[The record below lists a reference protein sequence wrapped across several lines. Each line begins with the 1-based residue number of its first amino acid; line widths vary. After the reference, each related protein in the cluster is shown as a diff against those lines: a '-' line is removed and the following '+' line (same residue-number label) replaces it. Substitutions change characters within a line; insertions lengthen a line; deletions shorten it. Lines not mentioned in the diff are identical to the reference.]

1 MKNTNEIIQS
11 LAVCAGPG
19 CQGCF
24 YEFYRARGRCIA
36 GLMVDAHAALT
47 AMQDRC
53 ARYAEEIMVLRQQ
66 LEEVR
71 HD

>member
-1 MKNTNEIIQS
+1 MS
-11 LAVCAGPG
+11 
-19 CQGCF
+19 
-24 YEFYRARGRCIA
+24 GRCITYLLLA
-36 GLMVDAHAALT
+36 ARAALT
-47 AMQDRC
+47 EMQDRC